1 MKRMLVL
8 QLARFGDLVQTR
20 RLLATLTRDVRPL
33 GGEVHLVVDTS
44 LLGLA
49 RRLYPRSR
57 STGWPSTANR
67 TTPPRPR
74 PGRYLPSWPAC
85 VSEAIYCLNFSPL
98 AMAVAAMFPPEIQR
112 GYRLHAGQPDK
123 DALLRLVFR
132 LARDRRG
139 AGINLADIWAHL
151 ADRPVAARTVNPPAV
166 AGDGG
171 VGAGPGRPGGP
182 PVAAPGD
189 PGPGG
194 AHAFSGHGR
203 PAGAA
208 FRHGRAGS
216 GRQGPAAPARSG
228 RAGACRNLTGQT
240 DLPGLIDALTGLSVL
255 VTPDTGVMHLAAA
268 LGVPVMAFFLSSAW
282 CHETGPYGA
291 GHRVWQAVT
300 ECAPCLEAAPCPNAL
315 ACLAPLA
322 DPGLC
327 RLVAGS
333 TKAAV
338 PSGLVGYVTDC
349 DALGTLCRPVAGED
363 PTVGSRTAVRAL
375 VARRLGID
383 LPLAADLSPAL
394 VQALTV
400 ESDWMLPP
408 PGRPAAGEW

>member
-20 RLLATLTRDVRPL
+20 RLLATLTRDVRPPD
-33 GGEVHLVVDTS
+33 GEVHLVVDTS

-49 RRLYPRSR
+49 RRLYPEVTVHGLAVHRK
-57 STGWPSTANR
+57 PDDAAAAAAR
-67 TTPPRPR
+67 TVFAELA
-74 PGRYLPSWPAC
+74 GLC
-85 VSEAIYCLNFSPL
+85 FEAVYCLNFSPL

-171 VGAGPGRPGGP
+171 VGVALAGREARRSLPPEILAPVVRTLFRATGGRRVLLFGT
-182 PVAAPGD
+182 AAQ
-189 PGPGG
+189 
-194 AHAFSGHGR
+194 A
-203 PAGAA
+203 
-208 FRHGRAGS
+208 
-216 GRQGPAAPARSG
+216 PAARALLRRLDPAV
-228 RAGACRNLTGQT
+228 AGACRNLTGQT